1 MVFLLNF
8 VLTDIA
14 ELQHCGDVRNLS
26 FSPAGNMLV
35 DGGVDDTNNL
45 MTNKNRETR

>member
-26 FSPAGNMLV
+26 FTPLGDMLA

-45 MTNKNRETR
+45 MTHKTRETR